1 MRYFIRFLKILFG
14 KGIDASPDELVAIF
28 TGQMYPLEQF
38 LAQVA
43 DLHARQGNKVEPETI
58 FAAAGGCS
66 MLALSAATHGMTN
79 SSLEIKNLYADVKH
93 GLLEM
98 YKLEAREPIDAQD
111 LRARFENAS
120 HKIARAGIENPTRTG
135 RASAWHAARTACLVV
150 DPDEGNLE
158 EVKIAL
164 FKELIKRKYDT
175 ARGFFETVPHNKVQL
190 P

>member
-1 MRYFIRFLKILFG
+1 
-14 KGIDASPDELVAIF
+14 
-28 TGQMYPLEQF
+28 
-38 LAQVA
+38 
-43 DLHARQGNKVEPETI
+43 
-58 FAAAGGCS
+58 
-66 MLALSAATHGMTN
+66 
-79 SSLEIKNLYADVKH
+79 VKH
-93 GLLEM
+93 CLLEM

-175 ARGFFETVPHNKVQL
+175 ARGFFDLRQFPTTRYSCLNHLWHRPCWFSFYRGDLQSENGIQF
-190 P
+190 